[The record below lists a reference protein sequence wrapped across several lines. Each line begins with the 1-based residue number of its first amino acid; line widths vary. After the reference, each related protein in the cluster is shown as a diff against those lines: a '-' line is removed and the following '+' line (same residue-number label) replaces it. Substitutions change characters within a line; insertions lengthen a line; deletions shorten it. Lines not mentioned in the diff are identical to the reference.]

1 MDKYQIPYTN
11 LCIRKFAERNRL
23 SRDEAFVYLSDF
35 GGMKYLVDFYDIE
48 HTLPL
53 EDTID
58 ELTKVCNEAGGWI
71 VPKAL

>member
-11 LCIRKFAERNRL
+11 LCIRKFAERNKMPL
-23 SRDEAFVYLSDF
+23 EAAFTYLLTY
-35 GGMKYLVDFYDIE
+35 GGIQYLIDFYDIE

-58 ELTKVCNEAGGWI
+58 EISLTCKANGGYI
-71 VPKAL
+71 